1 MTPLRR
7 GGFVP
12 SKHLD
17 RYRQVVEVLADEGMH
32 ATIDGIGLG
41 KLVPRRSRPVT
52 RHARE
57 HADHLTAEQHVRHA
71 AERLGVTAIKVGQ
84 ALSTRTDII
93 SPALG
98 DELRKLQDEVPPES
112 FETVR
117 AVIEGDL
124 EVSLE
129 DAFPVFEPEPFAS
142 ASIGQVHRAE
152 LPDGTVVAVKV
163 QRPGVR
169 QQVEVDVDIALTQA
183 RWVADHVVELSD
195 LDVVGLSEEFADAIR
210 GELDYVR
217 EARNAERLWRA
228 FKDDDTV
235 AFPRVFW
242 SHTTSR
248 VLTLEMLHG
257 VRMNRIADLDAAG
270 CDRELLALR
279 GINCYL
285 TQIFEIG
292 FFQADPHPG
301 NFIALEGDRV
311 AFTDFGRVGT
321 MSEESR
327 ERFMDLLWAAVNRD
341 HELATDTFLALSSS
355 TQLDEAALDREVER
369 LIGKYHGR
377 ELGLI
382 NPTDLFRDVLGLV
395 RVYRL
400 GVANDFAV
408 AIATLGVLEGVG
420 TTLDPAF
427 DFAVVATPFA
437 ERAMRERM
445 EPGELLQRFTRAW
458 RRSGRF
464 VEALPS
470 SIDRILRRLSRGEIR
485 MGVAVRDYQDL
496 VDQLHEL
503 VNRLAFAMV
512 VAALVIGASTLIQVA
527 GVPDWMRAAGQV
539 GLVLALGVTIWFFIG
554 VITARYRGR
563 RRR

>member
-1 MTPLRR
+1 
-7 GGFVP
+7 
-12 SKHLD
+12 
-17 RYRQVVEVLADEGMH
+17 MH

-41 KLVPRRSRPVT
+41 RLVPRRKRERGARP
-52 RHARE
+52 
-57 HADHLTAEQHVRHA
+57 DHLTPEQHTRRA
-71 AERLGVTAIKVGQ
+71 LERLGVTAIKGGQ
-84 ALSTRTDII
+84 ALSTRMDII
-93 SPALG
+93 PPTLAE
-98 DELRKLQDEVPPES
+98 ELRKLQDEVSPEP
-112 FETVR
+112 FETVK
-117 AVIEGDL
+117 AVVESDL
-124 EVSLE
+124 EVPLE
-129 DAFPVFEPEPFAS
+129 QAFAAFDPVPCAS

-152 LPDGTVVAVKV
+152 LPDGSVVAVKV

-169 QQVEVDVDIALTQA
+169 QQVEVDVDITLTQA
-183 RWVADHVVELSD
+183 RWVADHVSELSG
-195 LDVVGLSEEFADAIR
+195 LDVVGLAEEFTDAIL

-228 FKDDDTV
+228 FKDDETV

-248 VLTLEMLHG
+248 VLTLEMLEG
-257 VRMNRIADLDAAG
+257 VRMNRIAELDAAG
-270 CDRELLALR
+270 YDRELLALH

-285 TQIFEIG
+285 TQIFEHG

-301 NFIALEGDRV
+301 NFLALEGNRV
-311 AFTDFGRVGT
+311 GFTDFGRIGT
-321 MSEESR
+321 ISEESR
-327 ERFMDLLWAAVNRD
+327 ERFMDLLWAAMNRD
-341 HELATDTFLALSSS
+341 HELATDTFLALSQS
-355 TQLDEAALDREVER
+355 TQIDEAAIDREVER

-382 NPTDLFRDVLGLV
+382 NPTELFREVLGLI
-395 RVYRL
+395 RTYRL
-400 GVANDFAV
+400 GVSNDFAL

-427 DFAVVATPFA
+427 DFATVATPFA
-437 ERAMRERM
+437 ERAIRERM
-445 EPGELLQRFTRAW
+445 RPEELLQRFTRSW

-464 VEALPS
+464 LEGLPS

-503 VNRLAFAMV
+503 VNRLAFALV
-512 VAALVIGASTLIQVA
+512 VAALVIGASTLIQVT
-527 GVPDWMRAAGQV
+527 GVPGWLRSAGQV
-539 GLVLALGVTIWFFIG
+539 GLVLALGVSIWFFAGI
-554 VITARYRGR
+554 ITAHLRGR